1 MRSQLSFVLL
11 TTILYTSHVR
21 SLPNQVHFHTAQGHE
36 STLAPDGDSVQTTFF
51 TPPTSATHTLRT
63 HAQTVYQ
70 PRFPS
75 DIQRIRERSLRSQ
88 QSESIEWE
96 KKEVLAPDVTD
107 RLTLQEMAKMT
118 GNAYARPGHSNW
130 YNMSTR
136 WNTSHEFGWEP
147 DEDGFRGHVFVSENE
162 NIVVMSIKGTS
173 LWTPVGDKTSK
184 KDKLNDNLLF
194 SCCCARVDW
203 TWAWQTVCDCFSG
216 GWRCDNTCLSA
227 SLVLDSLFYNVG
239 VGLYMNL
246 TATYPTSTI
255 WLTGHS
261 LGGALAAL
269 LGATFGVPTSLTAL
283 LPLFTHSPGERLA
296 STRLHIPH
304 APGIPASEQP
314 ITHVWHTADPIP
326 DGRCVGP
333 KSLCAKGGYA
343 LETRCR
349 NGKHIVYDT
358 VARKKWAANIARH
371 RIGVIINEVLDE
383 DWDEDRA
390 VPEAVPYDN
399 CTECEKWSFGDYK
412 L

>member
-1 MRSQLSFVLL
+1 LFSLTPSMRARLSFALL
-11 TTILYTSHVR
+11 STLLYTTHVQ
-21 SLPNQVHFHTAQGHE
+21 SYPNQVHFQAVQAHE
-36 STLAPDGDSVQTTFF
+36 STLAPDDTVQTTFF
-51 TPPTSATHTLRT
+51 TPLTSATHTLRT
-63 HAQTVYQ
+63 RTQLVHQ

-75 DIQRIRERSLRSQ
+75 DIQRIRERSLRYQ
-88 QSESIEWE
+88 QSESIEWV

-107 RLTLQEMAKMT
+107 RETLREMAKMT
-118 GNAYARPGHSNW
+118 GNAYALPGHSNW
-130 YNMSTR
+130 YNMSMR
-136 WNTSHEFGWEP
+136 WNTSFQFGWEP
-147 DEDGFRGHVFVSENE
+147 DGDGFRGHVFVSEAE
-162 NIVVMSIKGTS
+162 DIVVMSIKGTS
-173 LWTPVGDKTSK
+173 LWTPVGDNTTKN
-184 KDKLNDNLLF
+184 DKLHDNLLF

-203 TWAWQTVCDCFSG
+203 TWAWRTVCDCFSG

-227 SLVLDSLFYNVG
+227 SLVMDSLFYNVG

-261 LGGALAAL
+261 LGGSLAAL
-269 LGATFGVPTSLTAL
+269 LGATFGVPTVT
-283 LPLFTHSPGERLA
+283 FESPGERLA
-296 STRLHIPH
+296 AARLHVPQ

-333 KSLCAKGGYA
+333 RSLCAKAGYA

-349 NGKHIVYDT
+349 NGKHIVYDSVT
-358 VARKKWAANIARH
+358 RKKWTPTVARH
-371 RIGVIINEVLDE
+371 RIGVIINELLSE

-412 L
+412 F